1 MEPPRPESERRRLR
15 FRDGLRLIAGI
26 VVASLAAGPV
36 FLLLPMVAAALA
48 GVDLGA
54 DDGFPMG
61 GGSLWLLP
69 VLAVREMFLPALIA
83 TTLGAVSLTVAGAM
97 VPEARTYKVWI
108 VAGAIEALLV
118 CLLFPAL
125 LQAREMIL
133 AMVLAG
139 TVCAAICR
147 AFTRWPEETG
157 DAQA

>member
-1 MEPPRPESERRRLR
+1 MEPPRPESERQRRR

-26 VVASLAAGPV
+26 VVTSLAAGPV
-36 FLLLPMVAAALA
+36 FTLLPTVVAALA
-48 GVDLGA
+48 GVDLGP

-61 GGSLWLLP
+61 GGSVWLLP
-69 VLAVREMFLPALIA
+69 VWAISEMFLPAQIA
-83 TTLGAVSLTVAGAM
+83 TTLGAVSLAVAGAM
-97 VPEARTYKVWI
+97 VPEARTWKVWI

-125 LQAREMIL
+125 LRVREMIL

-147 AFTRWPEETG
+147 AFTRWPDDLG
-157 DAQA
+157 NAQA